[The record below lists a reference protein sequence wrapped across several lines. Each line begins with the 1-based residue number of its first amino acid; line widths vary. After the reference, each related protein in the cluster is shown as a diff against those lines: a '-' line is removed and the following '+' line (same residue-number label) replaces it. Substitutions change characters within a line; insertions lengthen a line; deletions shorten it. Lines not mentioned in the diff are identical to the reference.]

1 MKTIHIL
8 YGKFLRNECTPQEAE
23 EVLRWLDTPEG
34 AQHVEGSVR
43 QALQVDELK
52 VLPLDEGESIALW
65 ESIQKQIAEDKQG
78 SASQASQSQVHP
90 VVVKR
95 VQYWPYLA
103 AAAVVLLLV
112 VTGNVY
118 WWKQANST
126 IRVVNDTTHNRTIE
140 LPDGSH
146 VILYKG
152 SDLTYAQ
159 RWSPDAP
166 RIVQLRGEA
175 YFTVVHTR
183 ESTPFSVVAYDSS
196 TVQVLGTQ
204 FEFSARDG
212 NVRVILERGK
222 VNLAF
227 PKSRALAKQ
236 RLVPGDMVS
245 FDKATSVIS
254 KVKIDASLYAFRAKN
269 AIELHQ
275 TSLRDIISALSEV
288 YGYSIVVQDRKAL
301 QQRFSGAL
309 PNDSVES
316 ILTGIADLTGL
327 QYRLVG
333 KHVVFYP

>member
-1 MKTIHIL
+1 MQTIHTL

-23 EVLRWLDTPEG
+23 KVLRWLDTPEG
-34 AQHVEGSVR
+34 ARHVEASVR
-43 QALQVDELK
+43 QSLQADELK
-52 VLPLDEGESIALW
+52 ILPLDQGESIALW
-65 ESIQKQIAEDKQG
+65 DSIKKQIEDNQG
-78 SASQASQSQVHP
+78 TASQVSESQVHP
-90 VVVKR
+90 PVGKHVR
-95 VQYWPYLA
+95 YWPHFA

-112 VTGNVY
+112 VAGNVY
-118 WWKQANST
+118 WWKRASST
-126 IRVVNDTTHNRTIE
+126 VHVVNNTPHNKAIE

-159 RWSPDAP
+159 RWPLTAP
-166 RIVQLRGEA
+166 RTVQLQGEA

-183 ESTPFSVVAYDSS
+183 ENAPFSVVTSDST

-204 FEFSARDG
+204 FEFSARAE

-236 RLVPGDMVS
+236 HLVPGDMVS
-245 FDKATSVIS
+245 FNKTTSVIS
-254 KVKIDASLYAFRAKN
+254 KVRIDASLYAFRAKK

-275 TSLRDIISALSEV
+275 TPLLSIISALSEV
-288 YGYSIVVQDRKAL
+288 YGYSIVVQDRRAL

-316 ILTGIADLTGL
+316 VLAGIANLTGL
-327 QYRLVG
+327 QYRQVG